1 VGRALWS
8 ENAGF
13 HGPPGVNEA
22 NHDAPLE
29 IGYGVLPE
37 YRRQGY
43 ASEAVEGRHRVGGH
57 ARIDH
62 FVASVATD
70 NEPSLAIIRK
80 LVSYEQAST
89 SIPRTVLSTSSSCA

>member
-1 VGRALWS
+1 MVG
-8 ENAGF
+8 NAGF

-22 NHDAPLE
+22 NHERALE

-43 ASEAVEGRHRVGGH
+43 ASEAVEGLIAWAGTQG
-57 ARIDH
+57 IDH
-62 FVASVATD
+62 FVASVAPD

-80 LVSYEQAST
+80 LGFV
-89 SIPRTVLSTSSSCA
+89 RTGEHIDPEDGLEHVFELRY